1 MADRQT
7 TKSSQANPTGSAWF
21 PVEMGDLED
30 FQTGSLRIALAGAK
44 KERLEWIF
52 PEAPQNAANNRGRN
66 QRNQVSEKL

>member
-1 MADRQT
+1 
-7 TKSSQANPTGSAWF
+7 
-21 PVEMGDLED
+21 MGDLED